1 MKLLDIA
8 KQAGAALFREA
19 VPGGALILDGLNAFL
34 PDDKKL
40 GPNVTGDEM
49 LRDLPPEVLAKQFD
63 VQLELI
69 RQAGETNRAMLHA
82 EANSKQTTRPRIA
95 LGAFRV
101 VAYVVMLVTSMWAVA
116 VLRADENMLATVT
129 EGWPFILAVLGPLVG
144 WLNSYFGVLRDEHR
158 NRLEAVT
165 GVQKPKGLAKV
176 LHGLL
181 NTAK

>member
-1 MKLLDIA
+1 MKLLAIA

-34 PDDKKL
+34 PDNKKL

-49 LRDLPPEVLAKQFD
+49 LRDLPPDVLDKQFD
-63 VQLELI
+63 VQLEMI

-101 VAYVVMLVTSMWAVA
+101 VAFVVILAVSMWGVA
-116 VLRADENMLATVT
+116 VLRGDETMLAIVVD
-129 EGWPFILAVLGPLVG
+129 GWPFVLAVLGPLVG

-165 GVQKPKGLAKV
+165 GVQKPQGFARL
-176 LHGLL
+176 LRGLL
-181 NTAK
+181 TDK